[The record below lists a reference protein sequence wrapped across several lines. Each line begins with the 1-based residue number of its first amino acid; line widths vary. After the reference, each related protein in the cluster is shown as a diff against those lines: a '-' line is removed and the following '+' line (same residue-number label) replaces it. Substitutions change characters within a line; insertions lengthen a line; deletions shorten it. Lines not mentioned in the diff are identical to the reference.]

1 MHTTETDDYIYFG
14 ETPSINTRY
23 YGKVYYKN
31 GISYHGYLI
40 NSKKQGYGER
50 YESNGNYK
58 KGNYIDDKL
67 NGQGIS
73 YNKEKEAY
81 YIGNFTDGKLDGLI
95 ICFYD
100 KKKKVIKKNFKMGVP
115 IVEEKVKTIVKEVD
129 AVEPDAVEPV
139 VVPVR
144 KIIKKKPTII
154 NSIEIINK
162 YS

>member
-1 MHTTETDDYIYFG
+1 MQTNETDNYIYFG
-14 ETPSINTRY
+14 EPYSKDTKY

-50 YESNGNYK
+50 YELNGNYK

-81 YIGNFTDGKLDGLI
+81 YIGNFTNGKLDGLI
-95 ICFYD
+95 TCVYD
-100 KKKKVIKKNFKMGVP
+100 KKKKVIKKDFKMGV
-115 IVEEKVKTIVKEVD
+115 IVKEEVEPIVKEVD
-129 AVEPDAVEPV
+129 AVEKPV
-139 VVPVR
+139 IVR

-154 NSIEIINK
+154 NSEEIINK

>member
-14 ETPSINTRY
+14 ESPSTDTKY
-23 YGKVYYKN
+23 YGKIYYKN
-31 GISYHGYLI
+31 GISYHGGLI
-40 NSKKQGYGER
+40 NSLKNGYGER

-73 YNKEKEAY
+73 YNKKNEAY

-95 ICFYD
+95 TCVYD
-100 KKKKVIKKNFKMGVP
+100 QRKKIIKKYFKMGVMVVKKL
-115 IVEEKVKTIVKEVD
+115 VEPIVKEVD
-129 AVEPDAVEPV
+129 AIKKPV
-139 VVPVR
+139 IVR
-144 KIIKKKPTII
+144 KIVKKIPTMI
-154 NSIEIINK
+154 NSQEIINK

>member
-1 MHTTETDDYIYFG
+1 MQTNETDNYIYFG
-14 ETPSINTRY
+14 EPYSKDTKY

-50 YESNGNYK
+50 YELNGNYK
-58 KGNYIDDKL
+58 KGNFIDNKL

-73 YNKEKEAY
+73 YNKEKEVY

-95 ICFYD
+95 TCFYD
-100 KKKKVIKKNFKMGVP
+100 KRKKIIKKNFEMGKP
-115 IVEEKVKTIVKEVD
+115 VKENEVKSIVKEVD
-129 AVEPDAVEPV
+129 AVEKQIT
-139 VVPVR
+139 VR
-144 KIIKKKPTII
+144 KIVKKKPTMI
-154 NSIEIINK
+154 NSTEIINK

>member
-14 ETPSINTRY
+14 EPYSKDTKY

-58 KGNYIDDKL
+58 KGIYIDDKL
-67 NGQGIS
+67 NGNGIS
-73 YNKEKEAY
+73 YNKERGTY

-95 ICFYD
+95 TCVYD
-100 KKKKVIKKNFKMGVP
+100 KKKKVIKKTFKNGLLVKKEE
-115 IVEEKVKTIVKEVD
+115 VEPIVKEVD
-129 AVEPDAVEPV
+129 AVEKPV
-139 VVPVR
+139 IVR

-154 NSIEIINK
+154 NSEEIINK

>member
-1 MHTTETDDYIYFG
+1 MHTIETDDYIYFG
-14 ETPSINTRY
+14 EPYSKDTKY

-50 YESNGNYK
+50 YELNGNYK
-58 KGNYIDDKL
+58 KGIYIDDKL

-73 YNKEKEAY
+73 YNKKNEAY

-95 ICFYD
+95 TCVYD
-100 KKKKVIKKNFKMGVP
+100 KKKKVIKKTFKNGVLVIKEEVIP
-115 IVEEKVKTIVKEVD
+115 IVVEVD
-129 AVEPDAVEPV
+129 KVIEPAAVK
-139 VVPVR
+139 
-144 KIIKKKPTII
+144 KIVKKKPTMI
-154 NSIEIINK
+154 NSTEIINK

>member
-14 ETPSINTRY
+14 EPYSKDTKY

-50 YESNGNYK
+50 YEPNGNYK
-58 KGNYIDDKL
+58 KGIYIDDKL

-73 YNKEKEAY
+73 YNKKNEAY

-95 ICFYD
+95 TCFYD
-100 KKKKVIKKNFKMGVP
+100 NRKKIIKKDFKMGVMVVKKL
-115 IVEEKVKTIVKEVD
+115 VEPIVKEVD
-129 AVEPDAVEPV
+129 AVEKPV
-139 VVPVR
+139 TVR

-154 NSIEIINK
+154 NSEEIINK